1 MPLHVVPTAAVRH
14 ILMREPLFGGL
25 QMPFEQL
32 LDVGSDR
39 VENFLLVHKAQ
50 PTDQ

>member
-1 MPLHVVPTAAVRH
+1 
-14 ILMREPLFGGL
+14 LMREPLFGGR

-39 VENFLLVHKAQ
+39 VEDFLLVHNMQ